1 MRNTVLIVDDVE
13 MNREILS
20 EILEEKYEILQAENG
35 TQALEIVEREQNRI
49 AVILLDLV
57 MPGLDGFGVLKELKA
72 KELISRIPVLV
83 ISGDS
88 SIESE
93 RTCFDYGVSD
103 FIHKPFFEELVVRR
117 VNNIADLYNY
127 KAGLE
132 EKVAEQTATILRQLE
147 TLKVK
152 NATIEASKLRTIET
166 LGTVVESRDRE
177 SGEHVQRVKGYT
189 RALAEQIMQ
198 DFPEYG
204 LNGEKIMTMVSASTL
219 HDVGK
224 IAISDAILCKPGRLT
239 TEEFETMKTHTT
251 EGCKILA
258 TIRGIWDED
267 FYQMSYDICRYHHE
281 RFDGRGYPDKLV
293 GEDIPIS
300 AQIVAI
306 ADVYDALVCE
316 RVYKQAFP
324 PDVAFQMIQDG
335 QCGTFSQKILQ
346 SFRNARVSFEKIARS

>member
-35 TQALEIVEREQNRI
+35 TQALETVEKEQDRI

-72 KELISRIPVLV
+72 GGLMSKIPVLV
-83 ISGDS
+83 ISGDC

-93 RTCFDYGVSD
+93 RICFDYGVSD
-103 FIHKPFFEELVVRR
+103 FVHKPFFEELVIRR
-117 VNNIADLYNY
+117 VNNIVDLYNY
-127 KAGLE
+127 KNGLE

-147 TLKVK
+147 ALKAK

-189 RALAEQIMQ
+189 KALAEQLMA
-198 DFPEYG
+198 DYPEYG
-204 LNGEKIMTMVSASTL
+204 LTGEKVTTMVSASTL

-224 IAISDAILCKPGRLT
+224 IAIPDAILCKPGRLT
-239 TEEFETMKTHTT
+239 KEEYEEMKTHTT
-251 EGCKILA
+251 EGCRILA
-258 TIRGIWDED
+258 TIRGIWDEE

-281 RFDGRGYPDKLV
+281 RYDGKGYPDKLT
-293 GEDIPIS
+293 GEQIPIC

-316 RVYKQAFP
+316 RVYKKAFP
-324 PDVAFQMIQDG
+324 PDVAFQMIQEG
-335 QCGTFSQKILQ
+335 QCGTFSRKILDA
-346 SFRNARVSFEKIARS
+346 FRNARASFEKIARS